1 MDVKPPKLDFDVKP
15 LKLDL
20 DVKPPKLDLD
30 SGGGGLRSTKSSL
43 GRFGGNAGSSAS
55 PHAGALILPL
65 PLELTDVVEA
75 PRTLVAAVEC
85 EASDVTDSTEGLRG
99 VSVGLRGGSAGR
111 AGVGGG
117 WRSDLRAGK
126 GGGAFLI
133 DCSGL
138 GDGAGRGRGTGL
150 DVRSSAGSFP
160 IEASRTEP
168 VTL

>member
-1 MDVKPPKLDFDVKP
+1 MSFPRRAEIFDVN
-15 LKLDL
+15 
-20 DVKPPKLDLD
+20 PPKLDLD
-30 SGGGGLRSTKSSL
+30 SGGGEGLRSARSSF

-65 PLELTDVVEA
+65 LLELTDVEEA

-85 EASDVTDSTEGLRG
+85 EASDVTDSAEGLRG

-111 AGVGGG
+111 PSGRAGVGGG
-117 WRSDLRAGK
+117 WRSDLRVGK
-126 GGGAFLI
+126 GGGAFLVV
-133 DCSGL
+133 CSGF
-138 GDGAGRGRGTGL
+138 GDGVGGGRGTGR

-160 IEASRTEP
+160 IEAPSRTEP